1 MHTVHR
7 TQPWSQA
14 FPSTPPF
21 SRERGKDSGNKV
33 AYNLMSG
40 HLMRIYCFVKGA
52 RFKYNVFGD
61 HWEVG
66 SVIFCYCV
74 TFNIVKKNRQ
84 TNKQT
89 KETGT
94 SRRPSKIVEQNDVL
108 FFALLLW
115 RVLTMCVEQLIDHV
129 RVRQQLKRFLS
140 KNFRDVYLSFFFAV
154 FVLLIWRLV

>member
-61 HWEVG
+61 IGRLAQWS
-66 SVIFCYCV
+66 SVI
-74 TFNIVKKNRQ
+74 
-84 TNKQT
+84 
-89 KETGT
+89 
-94 SRRPSKIVEQNDVL
+94 
-108 FFALLLW
+108 A
-115 RVLTMCVEQLIDHV
+115 
-129 RVRQQLKRFLS
+129 
-140 KNFRDVYLSFFFAV
+140 
-154 FVLLIWRLV
+154 